1 MVQNRIVFWGLF
13 SLFGLSGCTSDQR
26 PIAVAPFS
34 SNQAREYQKI
44 TANDLHETIEKDV
57 DLEYGVSMSFM
68 LIPAGEFTMGILDN
82 ETWPGI
88 AELPRHRVRISH
100 PFWMGKYEVTQQQW
114 KAVMGSLPS
123 GIRKD
128 ELAFWERHDGLSEQQ
143 LKDMMGYS
151 RISKDRQNPDFPVSE
166 ISWAEAN
173 QFCQTLS
180 TKLHRTFRM
189 PTEAEWEYACRA
201 GTETPFYTG
210 DNLTKKQANFCES
223 PTEPNDRPCSIVEV
237 GLYPPNPW
245 GLYDML
251 GNVSERC
258 SDWFVWDTYCH
269 RGSLT
274 IDPTGSKNSE
284 QFDQHVERGGDWDD
298 YYFSCSCGRRLGGG
312 GEEGT
317 WHIGFRVV
325 MEYSEK

>member
-1 MVQNRIVFWGLF
+1 MNKPKIILVGLF
-13 SLFGLSGCTSDQR
+13 GLFGLSGCTSSQG
-26 PIAVAPFS
+26 PMAVAPFS
-34 SNQAREYQKI
+34 SRRAQEFQRI
-44 TANDLHETIEKDV
+44 TADNLQETIEKEV
-57 DLEYGVSMSFM
+57 DLGNGVSMSFV

-88 AELPRHRVRISH
+88 SELPRHRVRISH

-114 KAVMGSLPS
+114 KAVMGYLPS
-123 GIRKD
+123 IIFTD
-128 ELAFWERHDGLSEQQ
+128 EKIPD
-143 LKDMMGYS
+143 YP
-151 RISKDRQNPDFPVSE
+151 ISM

-173 QFCQTLS
+173 QFCQSLS
-180 TKLHRTFRM
+180 TKLQRTFRI

-210 DNLTKKQANFCES
+210 DNLTKKQANFCGS
-223 PTEPNDRPCSIVEV
+223 PTEPQDRPCAIVKV

-274 IDPTGSKNSE
+274 IDPTRSKNSE

-317 WHIGFRVV
+317 WRIGFRVV
-325 MEYSEK
+325 MECSEK